1 VLAPHRENAQVASP
15 MAIVKEIAKES
26 PSAVP
31 QPPFDGRRISAKA
44 TDTLISAKRSNWV
57 EPGTSD
63 TLQWLAR
70 EGERDPD
77 DSRDGLKRGSVPWL
91 PECIYYATIAPFLH
105 FDAPQPGQL
114 YAVGGRNQKHE
125 PLDAVEMFDTW
136 HGQWVQCP
144 SMLAR
149 RAGCAASLLPDGQL
163 LVVGGYDE
171 RGIVEGLL
179 DSCELFDAAEQ
190 TWQQAPARLGRARW
204 GHGCA
209 SMNGLVYAVGGCSLR
224 PGAPPHEAFMETL
237 RGCEVFDPA
246 VGSWRPCSELHVARA
261 GARVVA
267 LGDRYLAAVGGC
279 DDVFGRA
286 ELLPTVELFDCQS
299 ERWALLD
306 LQLSTPRTTA
316 AVAALDDRDILIIG
330 GAPSLSSAEVYR
342 VPEVA
347 ATPEACVEAAAEDG
361 EVAPLLAAA
370 PPERTPLTGSS
381 PSSSSSSSGPPQS
394 VARKRVCDI
403 AEGRMG
409 CQAVALDLPAT
420 DGNFPLCTRSC
431 IVVVGGE
438 NGDEDW
444 EPNGHRHFSS
454 VLVFD
459 AEAEEWRSESYF
471 PPIPTPRTAMALCVG
486 PGRLSGHPL

>member
-1 VLAPHRENAQVASP
+1 
-15 MAIVKEIAKES
+15 M
-26 PSAVP
+26 P
-31 QPPFDGRRISAKA
+31 QPPFDGGRISATA
-44 TDTLISAKRSNWV
+44 TGTLISAKRSNWV

-63 TLQWLAR
+63 TLRWLAH
-70 EGERDPD
+70 EGEESSED
-77 DSRDGLKRGSVPWL
+77 LRGSVRRL
-91 PECIYYATIAPFLH
+91 PTAIFNAAVAPFLH
-105 FDAPQPGQL
+105 FDAPQPNQL
-114 YAVGGRNQKHE
+114 YAFGGRNQKHE
-125 PLDAVEMFDTW
+125 PLDTVEMFDTW

-144 SMLAR
+144 NMLAH

-179 DSCELFDAAEQ
+179 DSCELFDPVEQ
-190 TWQQAPARLGRARW
+190 RWHQASERLGRARW

-224 PGAPPHEAFMETL
+224 QGAPPHEAFMETL
-237 RGCEVFDPA
+237 RSCEVFDPS
-246 VGSWRPCSELHVARA
+246 VGSWRPCAELHVARA

-267 LGDRYLAAVGGC
+267 LGDRYMAVVGGC

-299 ERWALLD
+299 DRWALLD

-316 AVAALDDRDILIIG
+316 AVAALDDREILIIG

-342 VPEVA
+342 VPEVP
-347 ATPEACVEAAAEDG
+347 ATPECVEAAEDG
-361 EVAPLLAAA
+361 ENAPSTAPGAAA
-370 PPERTPLTGSS
+370 PPLSGSS
-381 PSSSSSSSGPPQS
+381 PASSSSSGPQS
-394 VARKRVCDI
+394 VRRKRVCDI

-420 DGNFPLCTRSC
+420 DGDYPLCTRSC

-438 NGDEDW
+438 NGDGDED
-444 EPNGHRHFSS
+444 RHFSS

-459 AEAEEWRSESYF
+459 AEAEEWRSEGYF

-486 PGRLSGHPL
+486 PGRIAGHP